1 MGGAITIA
9 EWGLVIF
16 TTAITA
22 AVGAYLWATIM
33 ASIARARKTGV
44 DLGINSLVALG
55 LTVIG
60 MLGSLL
66 HLGTPLLAPYS
77 VLNLGSSWLS
87 REILFTSLFLVLL
100 VVAIAL
106 DRTKAGSEGLRIGW
120 AWATT
125 IVGLIAVLSSAE
137 VYMVTIMPAW
147 QSWYIL
153 VTFYAT
159 TLVLGGMVFI
169 LTSRKALGDDALRL
183 GLVMLAAVLLQ
194 LALLPNHLAGLVAG
208 GPAAQATAALLS
220 GTYRGVMAIGWVLVA
235 GGAFLVVLSQV
246 MRERAV
252 NYYLYVAAAA
262 LIVGQVMD
270 RWLFYAMKVAVA
282 VGG

>member
-16 TTAITA
+16 TTALTA
-22 AVGAYLWATIM
+22 AVGAYLWGTIM
-33 ASIARARKTGV
+33 ATIARARKTGV
-44 DLGINSLVALG
+44 DLRINSLVALV

-60 MLGSLL
+60 VLGSLL

-87 REILFTSLFLVLL
+87 REIFFICLFLVLL
-100 VVAIAL
+100 VVAIVL
-106 DRTKAGSEGLRIGW
+106 DWRKAGSEGFRLGW
-120 AWATT
+120 AWATA
-125 IVGLIAVLSSAE
+125 IVGLIAVLSSAA
-137 VYMVTIMPAW
+137 VYLASLIPAW
-147 QSWYIL
+147 QSWYTL
-153 VTFYAT
+153 VAFFAT

-169 LTSRKALGDDALRL
+169 LTSRKALGDEVLRL